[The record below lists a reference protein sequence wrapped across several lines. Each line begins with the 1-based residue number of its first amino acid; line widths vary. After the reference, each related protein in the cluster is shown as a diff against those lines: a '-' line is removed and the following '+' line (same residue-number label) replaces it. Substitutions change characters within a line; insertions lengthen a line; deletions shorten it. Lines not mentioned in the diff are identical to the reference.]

1 MIETTIGT
9 TLLAAT
15 TDTQADTAAGGA
27 APGDAARFQA
37 MLDPLEP
44 VPVQPGMAPLPI
56 ESPATL
62 GDRILVGI
70 DQMRGEYREK
80 VGRMAENLEAARI
93 EDGGQM
99 QVHHLMQLQ
108 MDLMRVMFQEDLL
121 GKIVGRTTQNV
132 DSLLKGQ

>member
-1 MIETTIGT
+1 
-9 TLLAAT
+9 
-15 TDTQADTAAGGA
+15 
-27 APGDAARFQA
+27 
-37 MLDPLEP
+37 
-44 VPVQPGMAPLPI
+44 VAPLPI